1 MKKDKIKTRIE
12 DSKLF
17 DQQVEKVRN
26 FFVEFTKKVVSLN
39 NSNLES
45 KESDFNLSQIKTLY
59 AFRQNRDYSMGE
71 LSKNMG
77 VATPRTTV
85 LVDALEKK
93 GILKRVR
100 DSTDRRVIKVRLT
113 EKGGELRK
121 KFNQQRRQET
131 ETLLLKF
138 NEKDRLELLDAMDK
152 ITKTLKKFN

>member
-152 ITKTLKKFN
+152 ITKTLKKLK